1 MLKLAY
7 RAEASRRARVNEQTK
22 YVSATNE
29 TTYNCV
35 SKARESKM
43 PGSSSVRS
51 LPERLLKAARDEID
65 QIFRVGSISRP
76 VVHHYQ
82 SFDSIKNKQL
92 HKLIHRVGALS
103 SHVLLG
109 QGEQRSKTETSGSK
123 REGGREQKM
132 SP

>member
-65 QIFRVGSISRP
+65 QIVSVGSIACP
-76 VVHHYQ
+76 IAHHYYQ
-82 SFDSIKNKQL
+82 SFDFNSLN
-92 HKLIHRVGALS
+92 
-103 SHVLLG
+103 
-109 QGEQRSKTETSGSK
+109 
-123 REGGREQKM
+123 
-132 SP
+132 